1 MRGIRAAG
9 LAVFAIVV
17 VGFLA
22 RPASG
27 AGLTVTPDRN
37 PAAAGVPVVFK
48 IVPAV
53 TATNDTV
60 SFTFGDG
67 GSATLA
73 YSTSCALFGGCDS
86 ISHAYAGAGV
96 FQVAASGTIGG
107 QSVSGGTEVSVTAA
121 AADDEIYV
129 PACAHVDGFNQSR
142 WRTDLELHNPGSTE
156 ARFQVLLLEFGKDN
170 LQARSVDV
178 TLPPDYSVSR
188 VDALVDLF
196 NFTGTAALR
205 VVPITGSVMIGGR
218 TYNDQPTGTYGQA
231 LVGTRRAEAIAAGER
246 GRLIGLFH
254 EPTLTSGYRTAVGL
268 VNASPADVSVEVKL
282 YNRFGVLLGTVTVP
296 LKAYEFRQVER
307 VFEQVFSQAVDGGYA
322 VVRPLTAASKVF
334 AYASVV
340 DNLTG
345 DPTYVAARV
354 ER

>member
-1 MRGIRAAG
+1 MRGVRALMLAALAAAIG
-9 LAVFAIVV
+9 LA
-17 VGFLA
+17 LA
-22 RPASG
+22 HPAAG
-27 AGLTVTPDRN
+27 AGLTITPDRN
-37 PAAAGVPVVFK
+37 PAAAGVPVVFR

-53 TATNDTV
+53 TTANDTV

-67 GSATLA
+67 ASATLA
-73 YSTSCALFGGCDS
+73 YSTSCAVFGGCDTV
-86 ISHAYAGAGV
+86 SHAYAGAGV
-96 FQVAASGTIGG
+96 FQVVATGTIGA
-107 QSVSGGTEVSVTAA
+107 QAVSGNTEVSVTAA
-121 AADDEIYV
+121 VADDEIYV
-129 PACAHVDGFNQSR
+129 PACAHVDGFNESH
-142 WRTDLELHNPGSTE
+142 WRTDLELHNPGSIE

-170 LQARSVDV
+170 LQARSADV
-178 TLPPDYSVSR
+178 TLPPEYSVTR
-188 VDALVDLF
+188 ADALVDLF

-231 LVGTRRAEAIAAGER
+231 LVGTRRAESIAAGEH

-282 YNRFGVLLGTVTVP
+282 YNRFGVQLGTVTVP

-307 VFEQVFSQAVDGGYA
+307 IFEQVTTQAVEGGYA
-322 VVRPLTAASKVF
+322 VVRPITAASKVF

-345 DPTYVAARV
+345 DPTYVAARI